1 MPWQNHHGRK
11 YLFSHVV
18 DCYSILFP
26 PVANITINP
35 FPINLRKT
43 VTRYFTVPASICQP
57 ESAVWFRYVFAIK
70 EHDALE
76 RCMLQFASY
85 DKQTVYDEEKGCHV
99 CEIFY
104 DIMEETELLIRI
116 LSFGPVV
123 EVLGPE
129 RIQKQIRQRIARQM
143 IHME

>member
-1 MPWQNHHGRK
+1 
-11 YLFSHVV
+11 
-18 DCYSILFP
+18 
-26 PVANITINP
+26 
-35 FPINLRKT
+35 
-43 VTRYFTVPASICQP
+43 
-57 ESAVWFRYVFAIK
+57 
-70 EHDALE
+70 
-76 RCMLQFASY
+76 MLQFASY

-99 CEIFY
+99 CEISY

-129 RIQKQIRQRIARQM
+129 RMRRQIRQRIARQM

>member
-1 MPWQNHHGRK
+1 
-11 YLFSHVV
+11 
-18 DCYSILFP
+18 
-26 PVANITINP
+26 
-35 FPINLRKT
+35 
-43 VTRYFTVPASICQP
+43 
-57 ESAVWFRYVFAIK
+57 
-70 EHDALE
+70 
-76 RCMLQFASY
+76 MLQFASY

-99 CEIFY
+99 CEISY

-129 RIQKQIRQRIARQM
+129 RMRKQIRQRIARQM

>member
-1 MPWQNHHGRK
+1 
-11 YLFSHVV
+11 
-18 DCYSILFP
+18 
-26 PVANITINP
+26 
-35 FPINLRKT
+35 
-43 VTRYFTVPASICQP
+43 
-57 ESAVWFRYVFAIK
+57 
-70 EHDALE
+70 
-76 RCMLQFASY
+76 MLQFASY

-99 CEIFY
+99 CEISY

-129 RIQKQIRQRIARQM
+129 RMRKQIRQRIVHQM